1 MEPRTV
7 PPAHI
12 IYPSK
17 SLSSTHLLPKMPR
30 RSLSQSAKTMAA
42 NVRCL
47 WKPAQS
53 GKTRTI
59 QQLIREDDGVR
70 SHLNILI
77 CSNNRLLVA
86 QTNARM
92 TDDLY
97 DEVGSVDEDG
107 PADDAVVGGVYSWM
121 SGTKKTNIS
130 SRDLAF
136 RVLLGEVSMVVC
148 CSHKKRFAYLM
159 EMLDFLE
166 RVGFTKPV
174 NVWIDEADVSVRHWS
189 GDYDFSAHRCV
200 REMTLVS
207 ATFDNIFDYYERIR
221 VMPFPDTH
229 PECYLG
235 LRDCDLQPF
244 DTEGRGA
251 AAYVDA
257 VLTAH
262 PEMLKRG
269 VKLFIPGDIER
280 TTHDAIAK
288 YLTAR
293 NCVVLVLNGVEKA
306 FRFPDGR
313 SVSIDVTLDE
323 ETPTELSRILAD
335 TYAAHKMDQYP
346 FAVTGQLCLGR
357 GITFQSL
364 TFTFDY
370 AVIPGIKDA
379 ASTYQ
384 CVARVLGNVLNF
396 SPFSPTVFMSSP
408 LLDKVLRQERIA
420 TNLAVLVH
428 ENEWADIGPL
438 EVGIAAEDTA
448 DMMWSTEPVWQPTPN
463 SPVES
468 AEKRELALQTM
479 RTFATALEAKA
490 WGEAN
495 LTEKPS
501 AMYPCGP
508 QKEKTGPLTH
518 YIVRGEPTSILPP
531 RELLSKSGHLTAGQ
545 GKTADAV
552 TGGPRCHPVLVD
564 GQTRFLVVYKKFFA
578 K

>member
-1 MEPRTV
+1 
-7 PPAHI
+7 
-12 IYPSK
+12 
-17 SLSSTHLLPKMPR
+17 
-30 RSLSQSAKTMAA
+30 MAA

-97 DEVGSVDEDG
+97 DEVGSVEEDG
-107 PADDAVVGGVYSWM
+107 PADDHVSGGVYSWM
-121 SGTKKTNIS
+121 SGTKKNNIS
-130 SRDLAF
+130 SRDLAM

-148 CSHKKRFAYLM
+148 CAHKKRFAYLK
-159 EMLDFLE
+159 EMLEFLK
-166 RVGFTKPV
+166 RLSFTKPV
-174 NVWIDEADVSVRHWS
+174 NVWIDEADVSVKHWS
-189 GDYDFSAHRCV
+189 GDYDFSEMV
-200 REMTLVS
+200 REVTLVS
-207 ATFDNIFDYYERIR
+207 ATYDAVFDVYDRIR

-244 DTEGRGA
+244 DAEDLSA
-251 AAYVDA
+251 AAYVNS

-262 PEMLKRG
+262 PEMVKPG
-269 VKLFIPGDIER
+269 MKLFIPGDIER
-280 TTHDAIAK
+280 KSHFAISD

-293 NCVVLVLNGVEKA
+293 GCIVLVLNGEKKE

-313 SVSIDVTLDE
+313 SELPIDVTLDE
-323 ETPTELSRILAD
+323 ENPTELSRTLAEV
-335 TYAAHKMDQYP
+335 YAAHRMEQFP
-346 FAVTGQLCLGR
+346 LAVTGQLCLGR
-357 GITFQSL
+357 GITFQSE

-379 ASTYQ
+379 ASAYQ
-384 CVARVLGNVLNF
+384 CVARVLGNVRSF
-396 SPFSPTVFMSSP
+396 SPFTPTVYMATP
-408 LLDKVLRQERIA
+408 MLAKVKRQERIA
-420 TNLAVLVH
+420 MNLARLVH
-428 ENEWADIGPL
+428 ENEWSDVGAL

-448 DMMWSTEPVWQPTPN
+448 DMMWSTEPVWQPDRD
-463 SPVES
+463 SPVET
-468 AEKRELALQTM
+468 AEAREWALRSV

-490 WGEAN
+490 WGEAH

-501 AMYPCGP
+501 AMYPCDAG
-508 QKEKTGPLTH
+508 KGKTGPLTH
-518 YIVRGEPTSILPP
+518 YIMRGEPTPILGA
-531 RELLSKSGHLTAGQ
+531 RELLSTNDITAGQ
-545 GKTADAV
+545 GKTAESK